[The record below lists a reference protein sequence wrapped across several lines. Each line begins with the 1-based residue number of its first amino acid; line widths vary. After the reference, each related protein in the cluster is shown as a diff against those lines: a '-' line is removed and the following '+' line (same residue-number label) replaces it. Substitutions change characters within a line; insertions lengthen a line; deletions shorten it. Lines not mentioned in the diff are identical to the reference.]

1 MSDILFELHMMV
13 ERARWANAHLE
24 KRIKEHE
31 NRVKEMQA
39 ASLAAQGV
47 KMRLEQLADVLGD
60 LAPRVA
66 EYIAADLSRA
76 AEVETILKQLAE
88 LRSSIKLSEKKLE
101 DVSNQRVAA
110 MEQQL
115 QLQRELKQLAAQ
127 LGKE

>member
-1 MSDILFELHMMV
+1 
-13 ERARWANAHLE
+13 
-24 KRIKEHE
+24 
-31 NRVKEMQA
+31 
-39 ASLAAQGV
+39 
-47 KMRLEQLADVLGD
+47 MRLEQLADVLGD